1 MKHEEIVALAFCIA
15 DEAML
20 ELMKTH
26 GVQIEP
32 DLYGLVD
39 ESGGEVPTLDLADPA
54 IEEAFEWL
62 ALRGLAELVTDEKG
76 AAVRLKE
83 SK

>member
-1 MKHEEIVALAFCIA
+1 VRHEEIVALAFCIA

-20 ELMKTH
+20 ELLKAH
-26 GVQIEP
+26 GVPIEP

-39 ESGGEVPTLDLADPA
+39 ESGNEVVALDAADPA

-62 ALRGLAELVTDEKG
+62 ALRGLAELVMDKKG